1 MPDPARIRI
10 ESLRAE
16 HARHVSRADR
26 SVSLSLHSD
35 EIPQSIAALAKATR
49 SSSAGPADV
58 GEVWL
63 NWVLRRADSG
73 AYVGTLQATVTP
85 DSHAYIGYVLGRDSW
100 GQGLATEACGW
111 LIDELQERFAL
122 KEILATVDVRNVRS
136 VRVLERIGF
145 RCAATE
151 PSELRGERTSD
162 FRYRFACA
170 VAALQQRLPEISHA
184 LATDHPWRFGAAP
197 SGGNFPDVVYARSPR
212 CAARAWRFSMLV
224 IWQ

>member
-1 MPDPARIRI
+1 MIPKRHVPRLRI

-16 HARHVSRADR
+16 HAQHMFRVLTDP
-26 SVSLSLHSD
+26 SLYRYIPD
-35 EIPQSIAALAKATR
+35 EIPQSIAALAKRYAFLER
-49 SSSAGPADV
+49 GAPADV
-58 GEVWL
+58 REVWL

-85 DSHAYIGYVLGRDSW
+85 DSHAYIGYVLGSDSW

-111 LIDELQERFAL
+111 LVDELQERFAL

-136 VRVLERIGF
+136 VGVLERIGF

-151 PSELRGERTSD
+151 PSELRGEATSD

-170 VAALQQRLPEISHA
+170 VAA
-184 LATDHPWRFGAAP
+184 
-197 SGGNFPDVVYARSPR
+197 
-212 CAARAWRFSMLV
+212 
-224 IWQ
+224 